1 MAVKLKVDLHI
12 HTANDLVEIV
22 AGRKKL
28 IPPKQI
34 IDMAA
39 EQNFDAIA
47 ITHHGVQYHENELVE
62 YAEQK
67 GLLLISG
74 IETYIHKKH
83 VLLINFSTKKH
94 ILTYKD
100 LAKHKNED
108 VLVIAPHPFYLIPE
122 CVGNDLIRYRDCF
135 DAVEYCHYYFKW
147 FNLNRK
153 ALRFAQQ
160 YNMPIVGSSDTHRRS
175 QFGKVYS
182 YVYAEEKS
190 VSAIIRAIKQG
201 KVEYVSHPLSFRE
214 FIFETFW
221 IIRKLPYMIN
231 IGFRKIALRTSQPF
245 LIRKFATPK
254 LLKTSLKIK
263 KYELVQK
270 MNQLTSN
277 ISKLKQSDKFES
289 K

>member
-1 MAVKLKVDLHI
+1 MVVKLKIDLHI

-22 AGRKKL
+22 AGRKNL
-28 IPPKQI
+28 IPPKQL
-34 IDMAA
+34 IDMAV

-94 ILTYKD
+94 ILTYQD

-108 VLVIAPHPFYLIPE
+108 VLVIAPHPFYLVPE
-122 CVGNDLIRYRDCF
+122 CVGNDLISHRECF
-135 DAVEYCHYYFKW
+135 DAVEYCHFYYKW

-153 ALRFAQQ
+153 AVRFAQQ
-160 YNMPIVGSSDTHRRS
+160 YNLPIVGSSDTHRRS
-175 QFGKVYS
+175 QFGKTYS

-190 VSAIIRAIKQG
+190 VPAIIKAIKQG

-214 FIFETFW
+214 FVSETLW
-221 IIRKLPYMIN
+221 ILGKLPYIIN
-231 IGFRKIALRTSQPF
+231 ISFRKITLRTSQPF

-254 LLKTSLKIK
+254 LLKTSLKMK
-263 KYELVQK
+263 KRELIQK
-270 MNQLTSN
+270 LDQLISDG
-277 ISKLKQSDKFES
+277 SKLKQSNKFEP